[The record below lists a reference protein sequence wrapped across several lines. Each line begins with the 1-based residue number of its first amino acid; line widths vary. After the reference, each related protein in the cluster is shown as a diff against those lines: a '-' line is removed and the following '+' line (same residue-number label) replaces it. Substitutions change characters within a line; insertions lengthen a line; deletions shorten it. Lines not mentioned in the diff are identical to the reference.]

1 MKSEPLGADQRAS
14 NSPKG
19 PNGFRDQIGCGL
31 RSYGR
36 KEDLSDRSVI
46 DRYVARIIVRPDSI
60 DIELM
65 EPTVAPAPRWQPM
78 FRLPSLPRHHLP
90 APPSSACL
98 GACQRFLPSR
108 EFCIGP
114 KPNRRS
120 NKKAKTRFSSP

>member
-19 PNGFRDQIGCGL
+19 PNGFRDQIGCGR

-65 EPTVAPAPRWQPM
+65 EPTVAPAP
-78 FRLPSLPRHHLP
+78 SLAANVPVTVAAAASSTCTTVISLFWSVP
-90 APPSSACL
+90 AISSI
-98 GACQRFLPSR
+98 R
-108 EFCIGP
+108 EFCVGP
-114 KPNRRS
+114 KANRRS
-120 NKKAKTRFSSP
+120 NKKPGTQFCSP